1 MPYSDAQK
9 KALLEEFSRGNKSQT
24 EFCNGEGRPSRR
36 HFSRWVKY
44 SEKYGVD
51 LTTPKGQR
59 KRAQESPERNA
70 KASRTV
76 AGKSTRRRHSD
87 AEIAEMIRAL
97 YSPRDGRR
105 SLVQPTLLPSGRDK
119 FPDVTDSDYI
129 LQHLRHLKA
138 GNVAMGPL
146 AERALK
152 YAGIPLEDRKIHRTN
167 GETITSGKKIADSAE
182 YAPRGG
188 WRDEVANAAV
198 SSYASPSGSGY
209 AQTDPFAH
217 CPTNVAVSPYA
228 DNSGFGHSE
237 TALFPY
243 YPASTTV
250 SPFAFDST
258 SGTSQTCPV
267 PAGGHGGEPSAQVV
281 DEDGLR
287 QFYASLAAGEASD
300 SHYAVTGKEHQKP
313 RDSSRHSHSHSHGVK
328 APRR

>member
-9 KALLEEFSRGNKSQT
+9 KALLEEFSRGNQSQT

-36 HFSRWVKY
+36 QFHRWLNN
-44 SEKYGVD
+44 SEKYGMD
-51 LTTPKGQR
+51 PKTLKGRR
-59 KRAQESPERNA
+59 KRVQENPERNA
-70 KASRTV
+70 KA
-76 AGKSTRRRHSD
+76 KSTRRRYSD
-87 AEIAEMIRAL
+87 AEIAEMIIAL
-97 YSPRDGRR
+97 YSPRGGRR

-129 LQHLRHLKA
+129 LLHLRHLKA

-146 AERALK
+146 TESALK
-152 YAGIPLEDRKIHRTN
+152 YAGIPLEGRKIHRKN

-198 SSYASPSGSGY
+198 SSYASPSGSEY

-217 CPTNVAVSPYA
+217 YSTNVAVSPYA
-228 DNSGFGHSE
+228 YNSGFGHSE
-237 TALFPY
+237 TDLFPY
-243 YPASTTV
+243 YSANTTV

-267 PAGGHGGEPSAQVV
+267 PTGGQGGEPSAQVF
-281 DEDGLR
+281 DGDRLR
-287 QFYASLAAGEASD
+287 QFYASWQRAKRL
-300 SHYAVTGKEHQKP
+300 T
-313 RDSSRHSHSHSHGVK
+313 RITR
-328 APRR
+328 